1 MSDADGTYG
10 FAYSG
15 DLGVGIGVFTIQ
27 NNFLNG
33 ADLGGGRYSGIV
45 GERPSGQGYSVLF
58 DMFVPAGTFLV
69 QGTAPQEMPHTREHI
84 SVDLPLDFFNGEP
97 ITRVV
102 GPGKVTFMIRRIPDE
117 LAWYASGVK
126 ATFERVEGQ

>member
-15 DLGVGIGVFTIQ
+15 DRGVGIGVFTIQ
-27 NNFLNG
+27 NNLLKG
-33 ADLGGGRYSGIV
+33 ADIGGGRYSGTV
-45 GERPSGQGYSVLF
+45 GEHPHGQGYNFLF

-69 QGTAPQEMPHTREHI
+69 QGTEPQEIPHTRGDI
-84 SVDLPLDFFNGEP
+84 PVDLPLDFFNGEP

-126 ATFERVEGQ
+126 ATFERVEE